1 MNVAILGNG
10 YIASHLSKALVTKH
24 NVIVCSR
31 NILDYGNKE
40 LLSQFLKQLDINLAI
55 CAFGFTGNPNID
67 EAEAK
72 KSLCWDLNV
81 LTPLMVNT
89 VCSDLNVAFCSV
101 SSGCIYDGYD
111 KLWDKD
117 DTPNFGLFHES
128 SFYSKSKHAFETV
141 TSHLPGTVIRIR
153 MPFSSCMSSRNYL
166 KKLLGYS
173 KLIDMKNSRTSVYDL
188 CSVIE
193 ASLDLMV
200 DEKAKERRIMQIVNP
215 EPLTT
220 KEVIN
225 LMCKHGLSRND
236 WIFIPIEELPVKA
249 PRSNCLLKV
258 DAFSFLHLI
267 RNESDAMER
276 SIVLMAQNLL

>member
-10 YIASHLSKALVTKH
+10 YISRYLSKALIAKH
-24 NVIVCSR
+24 NVTICSR
-31 NILDYGNKE
+31 DVLDYGNKE
-40 LLSQFLKQLDINLAI
+40 ILSQFIKNSDVNIVV

-67 EAEAK
+67 EAEEK
-72 KSLCWDLNV
+72 KSLCWKLNV
-81 LTPLMVNT
+81 LNPLMVNT

-111 KLWDKD
+111 KLWTKD
-117 DTPNFGLFHES
+117 DPPNFGIFHES

-153 MPFSSCMSSRNYL
+153 MPFSSCMSNRNYL

-173 KLIDMKNSRTSVYDL
+173 KLVDMKNSRTSVDDL
-188 CSVIE
+188 CSVVE
-193 ASLDLMV
+193 ASLDLMF
-200 DEKAKERRIMQIVNP
+200 DEKTKERRIMQIVNP

-220 KEVIN
+220 KEVITI
-225 LMCKHGLSRND
+225 MCQYGLLRND

-249 PRSNCLLKV
+249 PRSNCLLEV
-258 DAFSFLHLI
+258 DACSFGHLI

-276 SIVLMAQNLL
+276 SIMLMAQNVL